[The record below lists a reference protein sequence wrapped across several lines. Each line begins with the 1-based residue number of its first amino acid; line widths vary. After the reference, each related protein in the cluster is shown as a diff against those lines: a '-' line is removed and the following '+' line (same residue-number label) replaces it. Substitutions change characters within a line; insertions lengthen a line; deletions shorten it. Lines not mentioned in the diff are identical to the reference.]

1 MGYGLLALGLV
12 LVYRTNRVLNFAQGQ
27 IGVIAAVF
35 LVKLTADFHFN
46 YWFALVLSIGLAA
59 VTGALS
65 ELLLRRLFSRPRVL
79 VMVATIGLS
88 YVLLALTALPFIRP
102 SNLYKP
108 VPVPFDLQFSLGPF
122 IITPTEVLTLIVAPI
137 VTLVL
142 VLAVRFTS
150 WGLSMRAMSEN
161 ADSARLSGVWI
172 RRTSTLTW
180 TVAGALSAFTAILNA
195 PNQTSAL
202 TQALSPDLL
211 LYALTAALIG
221 AMVNLTVAFI
231 AGIGMGVFLEL
242 LEWNIPS
249 PAKQQLIIFVVV
261 MVVLLVRVGALRK
274 GARTGER
281 STWQHG
287 AATTMRAGVD
297 QLRRRV
303 SVTGIW
309 ITIAAA
315 ILLPFALSVGNNVL
329 FSQICIYAVI
339 ALSLTMLTGWAGQ
352 VSLGQF
358 GLVAVGALVA
368 VHLGTSLPLPIV
380 MLYGG
385 AVTALVAI
393 LVGLPALRMPG
404 LFLAVTTLAFA
415 IFMQSAVLATPCF
428 TVPGINKTLCTG
440 LPDPGYT
447 YLGRPS
453 LFGISLASQQSFA
466 WFSLGVLL
474 LSVFMVR
481 IWRDRGVARRL
492 VAVRDNELTAAAM
505 GIPILRTKLLAFGL
519 SGFMAGYA
527 GVCFAFATQQLNNT
541 DITFD
546 PTTSFVIISMV
557 VIGGLG
563 SIPGAILGAIYLEG
577 LPALFGANQTIQFIT
592 SGLGLI
598 LFILYLPGGL
608 AELLHRSGD
617 AVTLGIRSAQERLT
631 LPARRAS
638 GHAHAGRRRG
648 RAVTAV
654 AESPG
659 AVHPARLKVEGL
671 QVRFG
676 GVHALNGVTFEAE
689 PGSIVG
695 LIGANG
701 SGKTTTLDVIS
712 GLVAPQSGSVR
723 LDDTDLAEYLPEER
737 LSVGMV
743 RSFQDCRLF
752 PELTVLDVLLLSED
766 ARKEVAVLST
776 TLRLPW
782 ARRTERRK
790 LEAVNQVIA
799 AFGLERFRHHRTAE
813 LSTGTRRVVDLASI
827 VLAKPRLLLLDEP
840 TAGIAQRE
848 AEAFIPLLQRIHEVA
863 DTTIV
868 LVEHDVPLVFALCT
882 TVVVMELGRVVAA
895 GPPEVIRADSKALA
909 AYLGASD
916 EAIMASGPI
925 GEGGGADRR
934 EGG

>member
-1 MGYGLLALGLV
+1 MLTFSAPNFVLVQGVFYGLGYGLLALGLV

-46 YWFALVLSIGLAA
+46 YWFGLLLSISLAALV
-59 VTGALS
+59 GALS

-108 VPVPFDLQFSLGPF
+108 VPVPFDLSFSLGPF

-137 VTLVL
+137 VTVIL

-150 WGLSMRAMSEN
+150 WGLAIRAMSEN

-231 AGIGMGVFLEL
+231 AGIGMGLFLEL
-242 LEWNIPS
+242 LEWNVAS
-249 PAKQQLIIFVVV
+249 PAKQQFIIFVVV

-303 SVTGIW
+303 STGGIW
-309 ITIAAA
+309 LTVALAV
-315 ILLPFALSVGNNVL
+315 LLPFVLVG
-329 FSQICIYAVI
+329 
-339 ALSLTMLTGWAGQ
+339 GQ
-352 VSLGQF
+352 QPPVQPDLHLLGHCAEPHHADRV
-358 GLVAVGALVA
+358 GRPGVVGAIGPRRRGRTGGGAPRDVA
-368 VHLGTSLPLPIV
+368 AAPCRHALRRRHHRGRGHPRRPAGSAYARPLP
-380 MLYGG
+380 GRHD
-385 AVTALVAI
+385 
-393 LVGLPALRMPG
+393 PRLRH
-404 LFLAVTTLAFA
+404 LHAER
-415 IFMQSAVLATPCF
+415 VLATPCF

-447 YLGRPS
+447 FLARPS
-453 LFGISLASQQSFA
+453 LFGISLASQKSFA
-466 WFSLGVLL
+466 LFSLGVLL

-481 IWRDRGVARRL
+481 IWRDKGVARRL

-608 AELLHRSGD
+608 AEVLHRTGD
-617 AVTLGIRSAQERLT
+617 AVAMGIRRAQERL
-631 LPARRAS
+631 
-638 GHAHAGRRRG
+638 
-648 RAVTAV
+648 
-654 AESPG
+654 
-659 AVHPARLKVEGL
+659 
-671 QVRFG
+671 
-676 GVHALNGVTFEAE
+676 
-689 PGSIVG
+689 GS
-695 LIGANG
+695 
-701 SGKTTTLDVIS
+701 
-712 GLVAPQSGSVR
+712 
-723 LDDTDLAEYLPEER
+723 
-737 LSVGMV
+737 
-743 RSFQDCRLF
+743 
-752 PELTVLDVLLLSED
+752 
-766 ARKEVAVLST
+766 
-776 TLRLPW
+776 
-782 ARRTERRK
+782 
-790 LEAVNQVIA
+790 
-799 AFGLERFRHHRTAE
+799 RH
-813 LSTGTRRVVDLASI
+813 
-827 VLAKPRLLLLDEP
+827 
-840 TAGIAQRE
+840 
-848 AEAFIPLLQRIHEVA
+848 
-863 DTTIV
+863 
-868 LVEHDVPLVFALCT
+868 
-882 TVVVMELGRVVAA
+882 A
-895 GPPEVIRADSKALA
+895 GPPVAPALVAD
-909 AYLGASD
+909 GA
-916 EAIMASGPI
+916 EQ
-925 GEGGGADRR
+925 
-934 EGG
+934 

>member
-1 MGYGLLALGLV
+1 VLAFSAPNFVLVQGVFYGLGYGLLALGLV

-46 YWFALVLSIGLAA
+46 YWFGLVLSIGLAA
-59 VTGALS
+59 LVGALS
-65 ELLLRRLFSRPRVL
+65 ELLLRRLFARPRVL

-108 VPVPFDLQFSLGPF
+108 VPVPFDLSFSLGPF

-150 WGLSMRAMSEN
+150 WGLAMRAMSEN

-249 PAKQQLIIFVVV
+249 PAKQQFIIFVVV

-303 SVTGIW
+303 STSGIW
-309 ITIAAA
+309 LAIALAVLA
-315 ILLPFALSVGNNVL
+315 PFVLSVGNNLL
-329 FSQICIYAVI
+329 FSQICIFSVI

-368 VHLGTSLPLPIV
+368 VHLGTSMPLPVV

-385 AVTALVAI
+385 AITALVAV

-428 TVPGINKTLCTG
+428 TVPGLDKTLCTG

-447 YLGRPS
+447 FLGRPS
-453 LFGISLASQQSFA
+453 LFGISLESQKAFA
-466 WFSLGVLL
+466 LFSLGVLL

-481 IWRDRGVARRL
+481 IWRDKGVARRL

-608 AELLHRSGD
+608 AEVLHRTGD
-617 AVTLGIRSAQERLT
+617 IVALGIRTAQDRL
-631 LPARRAS
+631 
-638 GHAHAGRRRG
+638 
-648 RAVTAV
+648 
-654 AESPG
+654 
-659 AVHPARLKVEGL
+659 
-671 QVRFG
+671 
-676 GVHALNGVTFEAE
+676 
-689 PGSIVG
+689 GS
-695 LIGANG
+695 
-701 SGKTTTLDVIS
+701 
-712 GLVAPQSGSVR
+712 
-723 LDDTDLAEYLPEER
+723 
-737 LSVGMV
+737 
-743 RSFQDCRLF
+743 
-752 PELTVLDVLLLSED
+752 
-766 ARKEVAVLST
+766 
-776 TLRLPW
+776 
-782 ARRTERRK
+782 
-790 LEAVNQVIA
+790 
-799 AFGLERFRHHRTAE
+799 RH
-813 LSTGTRRVVDLASI
+813 
-827 VLAKPRLLLLDEP
+827 
-840 TAGIAQRE
+840 
-848 AEAFIPLLQRIHEVA
+848 
-863 DTTIV
+863 
-868 LVEHDVPLVFALCT
+868 
-882 TVVVMELGRVVAA
+882 
-895 GPPEVIRADSKALA
+895 GPPVTPALA
-909 AYLGASD
+909 ADGA
-916 EAIMASGPI
+916 EQ
-925 GEGGGADRR
+925 
-934 EGG
+934 